1 MPLIL
6 LGAAALLGGT
16 GFLSGFSL
24 SNKLGTALT
33 VAGSVLGLFLG
44 FMLLQKMRGK

>member
-1 MPLIL
+1 MPLVF

-24 SNKLGTALT
+24 SNKLGSALKI
-33 VAGSVLGLFLG
+33 AGFVLGLFLS
-44 FMLLQKMRGK
+44 FMLLQKVRGK